1 MSSVLPKN
9 LQSVVVNDMTTATS
23 IVTPLIS
30 TSNLITSHATIPTIM
45 MTGSLHATHTNN
57 TIANIFTTNGNVG
70 IGTTAP
76 NSRLEVNGTIKSG
89 DITVGNINFTGSLYQ
104 NGLVYLGSQWT
115 TTSGNTITYTSGNVI
130 VNSGFSSSFNSNTLG
145 SLVSTGGNIGINT
158 TSPGTRLDVSGTGRI
173 TTSLTT
179 GALFSTNQTTTNI
192 VSTNLST
199 GTLNA
204 TTMSTAL
211 LTASTSITTGAL
223 FSTNQTTTNIV
234 GTNLTTSSI
243 IVTTGGLSATF
254 NSNTLGNIFTTGGNV
269 GINTSSPSQRLQV
282 NGSFAVDNSG
292 SIYLGNPIM
301 GTARLNIKDITQQL
315 IEFQYGTSTVGNITS
330 FAGISGIRFNGG
342 GGVSQFV
349 LSSTGNIGL
358 GTTSPSTKLQ
368 IEDGSVIIGDSTYI
382 STSVPSTSSGLT
394 TANGYRLFFD
404 NSHNGTAGI
413 GTPANKIVL
422 HNNNW
427 TAGFGVESQSVTYH
441 SGYSHTFYGNAT
453 NTSTYGNAIMMVR
466 GDGNVGISTTNPV
479 TTLHINGPG
488 LQMGTSTNAFHLF
501 NSTGSLYLL
510 TGSYGAGTHIASF
523 TSTGNVGISNTAPVY
538 TVDINGTL
546 RASAGM
552 LLSSSNV
559 FEFGHGISGKHSDAG
574 KIGYNTWT
582 TGLNLVGAGTSA
594 VNRLV
599 YIYDHLQVATS
610 VTIPNIRITGTTNI
624 TGNASVQATT
634 NNYTLTSGSLNV
646 TGDIVLSGTELMF
659 TTTNVGAPT
668 MNGRG
673 SGSKIVLYPQT
684 NITQGDFSIGIDTAT
699 MWFQVPS
706 GVLGHG
712 YRFYQGTSA
721 NIVIG
726 TNGNL
731 GIGTVSPTARLD
743 VNGHI
748 AMSLSSRLT
757 TAVNDNFIY
766 SGNTVGHYSLS
777 WYNDPSYGGGPM
789 SYFAGYGGIRFFTLG
804 ATRVNILDN
813 GNVGIGTT
821 SPSQLLDVNGNVA
834 LSNPSSSKLF
844 LGNSNTG
851 AARLNIRDLSQN
863 LIEFQY
869 STSSVG
875 NITCFTNGSG
885 LLLNGG
891 GGINQLVLAGNGNV
905 GIGTTSPQAKLH
917 IVGNG
922 GGSNIFEGTDHV
934 YLQFYPYGF
943 SNGRKAWVGY
953 GSANSKH
960 FEINNDATSGN
971 VNLNAPIGGAINL
984 VTNGVTGLTVT
995 GGNVGIGMTN
1005 PSYLL
1010 DVNGTIDALTVTTG
1024 NLSNGTATIG
1034 TLLNTTLVNYGVSAQ
1049 WVING
1054 GGVAT
1059 WTGTNILWSARV
1071 IVIPVKRSEHG
1082 SNGHFDISCPTSGTI
1097 TYYNSANVTTTVT
1110 CTASGVPITD
1120 WEALYYEITP
1130 GQSNASDQTKFRLVH
1145 FSNSTWRPTSNWI
1158 LVAVRNGD
1166 DASLKWLPGNSYL
1179 PRGST
1184 FNNYTIFNSS
1194 GVVGI
1199 GTTQPATGHTT
1210 TIPNA
1215 RLSILSGASGSN
1227 NGTSRISIGG
1237 DNSHY
1242 SAIEGGHTASG
1253 ATTLALMTCLNAS
1266 TNSANPLTRL
1276 FITAAGD
1283 IGIGSTVPSY
1293 KLDVNGVIKN
1303 NADIIMSSASR
1314 LTLYNDSGALQIRSN
1329 STNMLHLNQD
1339 NNGNISLGAGGGSVG
1354 VGTTSPNTRLHIYN
1368 SVDTETGMLVENNNA
1383 GASAYAA
1390 LRLKTNSANN
1400 GYIFLNSTAKTN
1412 DGPALCM
1419 TIRNDAGA
1427 LRLQSAGGNG
1437 IFVASSTGDV
1447 GIGTTP
1453 SSKLHVFEAS
1463 GTAAGANTGSIIL
1476 DHDNSGGASSIT
1488 FRSKVNRSSD
1498 YAYIQYQDSATVGG
1512 GGETARFIIGT
1523 QNDGDDHIVLD
1534 PSGSVGVGTYSPGFK
1549 LHVNGNMRADQIY
1562 NNGWFRNYGDQG
1574 LYNEDYGC
1582 HFLRNEAQYGNW
1594 RIYGNAVNNW
1604 NGLRFTQAEISLMA
1618 GDGATRTCGFHYNNV
1633 GWGMMLD
1640 SSRNLFVPGNIT
1652 AYWSDRRLKT
1662 NLQELSNFDD
1672 VLTSLTGYSFN
1683 WNEKGQE
1690 ILQKP
1695 SDETEIGLIA
1705 QDVQAVI
1712 PQAVRVNKAGQKLD
1726 DPEPF
1731 EYLTINYDKIIPF
1744 LIEGYKSQ
1752 RNEIRTQKT
1761 EIQDLKSR
1769 IEFLENSIQQLLNK

>member
-9 LQSVVVNDMTTATS
+9 LQSVVVSDMTTATS

-30 TSNLITSHATIPTIM
+30 TSNLITSHATIPTMM

-76 NSRLEVNGTIKSG
+76 GSRLEVNGTIKSG
-89 DITVGNINFTGSLYQ
+89 DITVGNINFTGNLYQ
-104 NGLVYLGSQWT
+104 NGLAYLGSQWT
-115 TTSGNTITYTSGNVI
+115 TTSGNIITYTSGNVN
-130 VNSGFSSSFNSNTLG
+130 VNSGFTSSFNSNTLG

-243 IVTTGGLSATF
+243 IVTSGGLSATF

-269 GINTSSPSQRLQV
+269 GIGVSPVQQLHVNTSLAV
-282 NGSFAVDNSG
+282 NNLTF
-292 SIYLGNPIM
+292 LGNPTS
-301 GTARLNIKDITQQL
+301 GSARLNIRDSSQQL
-315 IEFQYGTSTVGNITS
+315 IEFQYGTTTVGNITS
-330 FAGISGIRFNGG
+330 FAGLSGIRFNGG

-358 GTTSPSTKLQ
+358 GTTSPSVKLQ

-382 STSVPSTSSGLT
+382 STSIPSAPGNLGVP
-394 TANGYRLFFD
+394 NGYRLFFD
-404 NSHNGTAGI
+404 NTINQTAGT
-413 GTPANKIVL
+413 GMPANKIVL

-427 TAGFGVESQSVTYH
+427 TAGFGMEASSVTYH

-453 NTSTYGNAIMMVR
+453 NTSTYGNATMIIR

-479 TTLHINGPG
+479 TNLHINGAG

-523 TSTGNVGISNTAPVY
+523 TSTGNVGISNTAPAY

-559 FEFGHGISGKHSDAG
+559 FEFGHGISGKNADAG

-582 TGLNLVGAGTSA
+582 SGLNIVGAGTTA
-594 VNRLV
+594 GNRLV
-599 YIYDHLQVATS
+599 YIYDNLQVGTS
-610 VTIPNIRITGTTNI
+610 VTMPNIRITGTTNI

-684 NITQGDFSIGIDTAT
+684 STTQGDYSLGIEAGN
-699 MWFQVPS
+699 MWLQVPTLTS
-706 GVLGHG
+706 G
-712 YRFYQGTSA
+712 YKFYQGTTASM
-721 NIVIG
+721 VIN
-726 TNGNL
+726 TNGNV
-731 GIGTVSPTARLD
+731 GIGTLSPTARLD

-777 WYNDPSYGGGPM
+777 WYTDPSYGGGPM
-789 SYFAGYGGIRFFTLG
+789 SYFAAYGGIRFFTLG

-813 GNVGIGTT
+813 GNVGIATT
-821 SPSQLLDVNGNVA
+821 SPSQLLDVNGNIS
-834 LSNPSSSKLF
+834 LSNAGGSKLF

-851 AARLNIRDLSQN
+851 AARLNIRDFSTN
-863 LIEFQY
+863 LIEFQFG
-869 STSSVG
+869 TNTIG
-875 NITCFTNGSG
+875 NINCLANGTG
-885 LLLNGG
+885 LLLKAGG
-891 GGINQLVLAGNGNV
+891 TNQLVLSSNGNI
-905 GIGTTSPQAKLH
+905 GIETTSPSAKLH
-917 IVGNG
+917 VVGNG
-922 GGSNIFEGTDHV
+922 GSSNIFEGVDHT
-934 YLQFYPYGF
+934 YLQLYPFGF
-943 SNGRKAWVGY
+943 SNGRKAWFGFGNVNVKDLTIY
-953 GSANSKH
+953 N
-960 FEINNDATSGN
+960 EATSGA
-971 VNLNAPIGGAINL
+971 VILNNAAGGSIRFINDS
-984 VTNGVTGLTVT
+984 TTAMTIT
-995 GGNVGIGMTN
+995 GGNVGIGTAS
-1005 PSYLL
+1005 PAYLL

-1054 GGVAT
+1054 GGTAT
-1059 WTGTNILWSARV
+1059 WTGSSILWSARV
-1071 IVIPVKRSEHG
+1071 IVIPVKRTEHA

-1110 CTASGVPITD
+1110 CTASGVPMTD

-1130 GQSNASDQTKFRLVH
+1130 GQSNVSDQTKFRLVH

-1166 DASLKWLPGNSYL
+1166 DASLKWIPGNSYL
-1179 PRGST
+1179 PRGGT
-1184 FNNYTIFNSS
+1184 FNPFTIFNSA
-1194 GVVGI
+1194 GVIGI

-1283 IGIGSTVPSY
+1283 IAIGSTVPSY
-1293 KLDVNGVIKN
+1293 KLDVNGAGGFRG
-1303 NADIIMSSASR
+1303 NAYVNFGGAGSTPQLQVSPNSNGAESSIGFWQNTA
-1314 LTLYNDSGALQIRSN
+1314 NSGALWVIGHNPGAAGSDEFAIYS
-1329 STNMLHLNQD
+1329 STLGRNTFTIQ
-1339 NNGNISLGAGGGSVG
+1339 NNGNIGIDNNSPGYKLEINGNCKVTSELYVGNAGG
-1354 VGTTSPNTRLHIYN
+1354 VGTIFMGGGVSGDGSYDHSVIETRNYSSSEN
-1368 SVDTETGMLVENNNA
+1368 SEMVLFKGNDVA
-1383 GASAYAA
+1383 GASGPDRIR
-1390 LRLKTNSANN
+1390 LR
-1400 GYIFLNSTAKTN
+1400 
-1412 DGPALCM
+1412 
-1419 TIRNDAGA
+1419 AGA
-1427 LRLQSAGGNG
+1427 IAFDTYSGATTDRTAESIRMFIN
-1437 IFVASSTGDV
+1437 SSGDV
-1447 GIGTTP
+1447 GI
-1453 SSKLHVFEAS
+1453 
-1463 GTAAGANTGSIIL
+1463 NT
-1476 DHDNSGGASSIT
+1476 
-1488 FRSKVNRSSD
+1488 V
-1498 YAYIQYQDSATVGG
+1498 
-1512 GGETARFIIGT
+1512 
-1523 QNDGDDHIVLD
+1523 
-1534 PSGSVGVGTYSPGFK
+1534 SPGFK
-1549 LHVNGNMRADQIY
+1549 LQVNGNMRADNIY
-1562 NNGWFRNYGDQG
+1562 NNGWFRNYGDHG
-1574 LYNEDYGC
+1574 LYNEDYQC
-1582 HFLRNEAQYGNW
+1582 HFVRNDSYYGNW
-1594 RIYGNAVNNW
+1594 RIWGNAVGNW
-1604 NGLRFTQAEISLMA
+1604 SGLRFTSAEISLMA
-1618 GDGATRTCGFHYNNV
+1618 GEGGTKRCGFHYNGT
-1633 GWGMMLD
+1633 GWGIYVD
-1640 SSRNLFVPGNIT
+1640 ENRNFYCPGNIT

-1662 NLQELSNFDD
+1662 NLQQLSNFDD
-1672 VLTSLTGYSFN
+1672 VLSSLTGYSFN

-1744 LIEGYKSQ
+1744 LIEGYKA
-1752 RNEIRTQKT
+1752 QKS
-1761 EIQDLKSR
+1761 EIQDLHTKVER
-1769 IEFLENSIQQLLNK
+1769 LEKLIEQLTNST